1 MVDFP
6 VALEHAQVWMD
17 EVQGVQAVGECEF
30 EGKKCISVYITL
42 PEAAAKLPAE
52 FEGYKVVIEQGDPI
66 HAQEREIER

>member
-17 EVQGVQAVGECEF
+17 EVHGVAGVGEGEF
-30 EGKKCISVYITL
+30 EGKKCISVHITL

-52 FEGYKVVIEQGDPI
+52 FEGYKVVIRQGGPFQ
-66 HAQEREIER
+66 AQGAER